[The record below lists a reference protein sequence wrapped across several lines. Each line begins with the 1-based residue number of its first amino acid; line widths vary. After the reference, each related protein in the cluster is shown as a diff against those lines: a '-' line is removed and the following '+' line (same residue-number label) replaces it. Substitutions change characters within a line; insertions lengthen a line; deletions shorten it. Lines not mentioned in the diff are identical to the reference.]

1 MINFDDFK
9 KVDLRVAR
17 VISAERVDGSEK
29 LLKLQVDLGT
39 EESGGLGER
48 QILAGIG
55 KVYSPEDLV
64 GKSIAVV
71 ANLEPRKIMGMESEG
86 MVIASGGTEMLSLFF
101 PDKEIDPGSQIS

>member
-9 KVDLRVAR
+9 KVDLRVAKI
-17 VISAERVDGSEK
+17 ISAERVEGSEK
-29 LLKLQVDLGT
+29 LLKLQVDLGS

-55 KVYSPEDLV
+55 KVYSPEDLE
-64 GKSIAVV
+64 GMLIAVV

-86 MVIASGGTEMLSLFF
+86 MVIASGNTEMLSLLFL
-101 PDKEIDPGSQIS
+101 DKEIEPGTRIS